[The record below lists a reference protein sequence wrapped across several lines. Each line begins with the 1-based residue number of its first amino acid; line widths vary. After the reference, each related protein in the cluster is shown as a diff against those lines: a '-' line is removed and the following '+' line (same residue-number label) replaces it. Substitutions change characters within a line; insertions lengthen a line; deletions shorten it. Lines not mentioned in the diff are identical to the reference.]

1 MPLSDRMTDAKKP
14 QKQPKANATAVAKL
28 AGVSKWT
35 VSRAFTPGA
44 YVAPDTKERIMAVAA
59 ELGYRPNLLARSL
72 TKRNTHIIAIAMD
85 EFKNTH
91 AMRILDA
98 ATKQLQARG
107 YLALVLN
114 ITAGDDYQSVIE
126 MADQLQVDG
135 ILFFANTLSNEL
147 FEIAHSLHSVPLIQI
162 CRNSEEHRN
171 IENINIDGFQAGRE
185 IGQLLIAQGYHR
197 FGYMKGPDTD
207 SGHLLR
213 MDGYQHELS
222 LANLNVDLMLLAGK
236 YERKAGYSI
245 MKDYLLNTPAEKRID
260 AIFCE
265 NDILA
270 IGVLE
275 ALYEA
280 GDINSIAVV
289 GFDGIDEADSP
300 VWNLTTYD
308 QQTEKQISEAVN
320 RLTGE
325 NSDEQAAWR
334 TGKLILRKSHIKR

>member
-1 MPLSDRMTDAKKP
+1 MTTADKP
-14 QKQPKANATAVAKL
+14 QKQPKANAKAVAAL

-44 YVAPDTKERIMAVAA
+44 YVAPETRERIMAAA
-59 ELGYRPNLLARSL
+59 SELGYRPNLLARSL
-72 TKRNTHIIAIAMD
+72 TKKNTHIIAVAID
-85 EFKNTH
+85 EVKNPH

-98 ATKQLQARG
+98 VTKQLQSKG

-114 ITAGDDYQSVIE
+114 ITADDDYQSVIE

-135 ILFFANTLSNEL
+135 ILFFANTLSSEL

-162 CRNSEEHRN
+162 CRNSDDHLN
-171 IENINIDGFQAGRE
+171 IENINIDGFRAGRE
-185 IGQLLIAQGYHR
+185 IGQLLMAQGYRR

-207 SGHLLR
+207 SSHLLR
-213 MDGYQHELS
+213 MEGYQDALS
-222 LANLNVDLMLLAGK
+222 AKNFSIDLMLVAGK
-236 YERKAGYSI
+236 YNRKAAYQI
-245 MKDYLLNTPAEKRID
+245 MKAYLDETSPEHRVE

-275 ALYEA
+275 ALHKA
-280 GDINSIAVV
+280 GNMRSIAVV

-300 VWNLTTYD
+300 VWDLTTYD
-308 QQTEKQISEAVN
+308 QQTEKQVSEAIR
-320 RLTGE
+320 RLTGSE
-325 NSDEQAAWR
+325 TEESSEWR
-334 TGKLILRKSHIKR
+334 QGRLIVRRSHIRH